1 MMKSRHVGPVTA
13 PAENN
18 ESIIAPMARA
28 VTRPTFVSYM
38 MFAMKEQA
46 LRAI

>member
-1 MMKSRHVGPVTA
+1 MKSSHVGPVTA

-18 ESIIAPMARA
+18 ESITALVAGA

-38 MFAMKEQA
+38 MLVM
-46 LRAI
+46 